1 MSCTNTVLVE
11 RCFHCSFWTLLYRC
25 LNASCLQKFYLHTR
39 ENQLFL
45 FCNGSQK
52 IQEVSYLL
60 LWKTLPPLPPRVGAP
75 LPLAA
80 AVEKR
85 KQHMHLE
92 TGVIHNI

>member
-1 MSCTNTVLVE
+1 MV
-11 RCFHCSFWTLLYRC
+11 H
-25 LNASCLQKFYLHTR
+25 K
-39 ENQLFL
+39 
-45 FCNGSQK
+45 K

-92 TGVIHNI
+92 IGVIHNI

>member
-1 MSCTNTVLVE
+1 MPVVYKSSIYTLERISCFFSVMV
-11 RCFHCSFWTLLYRC
+11 H
-25 LNASCLQKFYLHTR
+25 K
-39 ENQLFL
+39 
-45 FCNGSQK
+45 K

-85 KQHMHLE
+85 KQYMHLE
-92 TGVIHNI
+92 IGVIHNI